1 MIDYQGDDR
10 FEEAESS
17 EGSISELNDDDQD
30 IDFIPPTP
38 KKETEKRARTSSV
51 KNSNP
56 VKEKQRKVDSEEEGE
71 GLSRAETEKCEVSSK
86 LEKKGTNVSE
96 TKKKIR
102 KEIHEQRNGDISDS
116 ESDLEIRDSLMKYI
130 KFDNSYIP

>member
-1 MIDYQGDDR
+1 MTDYQGGDR

-38 KKETEKRARTSSV
+38 KKETEKCTRTSSV

-56 VKEKQRKVDSEEEGE
+56 VKEKQRKVDSEEEGD
-71 GLSRAETEKCEVSSK
+71 GLSRTETEKSEVTSK
-86 LEKKGTNVSE
+86 LEKKGANVSE
-96 TKKKIR
+96 TKERLEKKSMNNGMVMYRIR
-102 KEIHEQRNGDISDS
+102 RVI
-116 ESDLEIRDSLMKYI
+116 
-130 KFDNSYIP
+130 

>member
-1 MIDYQGDDR
+1 MTDYQGGDR

-38 KKETEKRARTSSV
+38 KKEAEKRTRTSSV

-56 VKEKQRKVDSEEEGE
+56 VKEKQRKVDSEEEGD
-71 GLSRAETEKCEVSSK
+71 GLSRTETEKSEVTSK
-86 LEKKGTNVSE
+86 LEKKKERPLVRQ
-96 TKKKIR
+96 KKRLEKKSMNNGMVIYRIR
-102 KEIHEQRNGDISDS
+102 RVI
-116 ESDLEIRDSLMKYI
+116 
-130 KFDNSYIP
+130 